1 MMQDPR
7 GFKVSDLIRALWVHK
22 WKAGATVVGFV
33 AVGVLIAFVV
43 TPVYRAEILL
53 APVTTAAPGPLSI
66 MPTEFAELMRNAGF
80 DSYDQERTEAVA
92 ILRSR
97 EFTSDFIRE
106 EGLLP
111 ILYEDQW
118 DPKAKSWR
126 AGAGQDTPT
135 IWRAYE
141 KFDNSIRGIEDSYA
155 SGLVTLSIEW
165 EDPVLAAAW
174 ANEIVARVNRHLQ
187 SRAIIEGERSLDF
200 LTRELKRTTVG
211 EVRATIYR
219 LVETQMQRMMVANIK
234 EEYGFRVLDPA
245 VPPEQ
250 RERPRRKLVVVTSFF
265 LGVLVASGAIMLA
278 DSRGHRLAASDG
290 TRGEP

>member
-7 GFKVSDLIRALWVHK
+7 GRTLGELWRILLAYWALAAALV
-22 WKAGATVVGFV
+22 ALFV
-33 AVGVLIAFVV
+33 AAGFLIAFLS

-80 DSYDQERTEAVA
+80 DSYDQERTEAIA

-141 KFDNSIRGIEDSYA
+141 KFDNSIRGIEDSYT

-187 SRAIIEGERSLDF
+187 SGAIIEGERSLDF

-250 RERPRRKLVVVTSFF
+250 RERPRRKLVVVTSFL

>member
-7 GFKVSDLIRALWVHK
+7 GFKLSDVIRALWAHK
-22 WKAGATVVGFV
+22 WKAVATVVGFV
-33 AVGVLIAFVV
+33 AVGILIAFSV

-97 EFTSDFIRE
+97 EFTSEFIRE

-111 ILYEDQW
+111 ILYDDQW
-118 DPKAKSWR
+118 DLKAKSWR
-126 AGAGQDTPT
+126 ARAGQDTPT
-135 IWRAYE
+135 IWLAYE
-141 KFDNSIRGIEDSYA
+141 KFDHSVRGIEDSYT

-165 EDPVLAAAW
+165 KDPVLAAAW
-174 ANEIVARVNRHLQ
+174 ANKMVALVNRHLQ
-187 SRAIIEGERSLDF
+187 SRAITEGERSLDF
-200 LTRELKRTTVG
+200 LTRELQRTNVG

-219 LVETQMQRMMVANIK
+219 LVETQMQRMMVASIK
-234 EEYGFRVLDPA
+234 EEYGFRVLDKA
-245 VPPEQ
+245 VTPEKHI
-250 RERPRRKLVVVTSFF
+250 RPNRKLVAVVAFV
-265 LGVLVASGAIMLA
+265 LGVLVASCL
-278 DSRGHRLAASDG
+278 SV
-290 TRGEP
+290 RGEVRAGTLYSARGGRAER

>member
-7 GFKVSDLIRALWVHK
+7 GFKLPDLIRALWVHK

-33 AVGVLIAFVV
+33 AVGVLTAFVV

-97 EFTSDFIRE
+97 EFTSEFIRE

-118 DPKAKSWR
+118 DRKAKSWR
-126 AGAGQDTPT
+126 ARAGQDTPT
-135 IWRAYE
+135 VWLAYE
-141 KFDNSIRGIEDSYA
+141 KFDCSVRGIEDSYT

-165 EDPVLAAAW
+165 KDPVLAAAW
-174 ANEIVARVNRHLQ
+174 ANKMIALVNRHLQ
-187 SRAIIEGERSLDF
+187 SRAITEGKRSLDF
-200 LTRELKRTTVG
+200 LTRELQRTNVG

-234 EEYGFRVLDPA
+234 EEYGFRVLDKA
-245 VPPEQ
+245 VPPEKHI
-250 RERPRRKLVVVTSFF
+250 RPNRKLMAVVAFVI
-265 LGVLVASGAIMLA
+265 GVLVASCLSMRWEVRAGSL
-278 DSRGHRLAASDG
+278 SSGRGCRAE
-290 TRGEP
+290 R